1 MPYPPGAIKLLG
13 WTGWN
18 WRDLRSEFF
27 VIDLDSCVNHKAG
40 LDAERLEA
48 ARTAACSLSYV
59 TLRRSKSG
67 KGCRCLTTA
76 KFVEYLVAVPSSI

>member
-1 MPYPPGAIKLLG
+1 MAASP
-13 WTGWN
+13 
-18 WRDLRSEFF
+18 S
-27 VIDLDSCVNHKAG
+27 LDRKAQPIWEMS
-40 LDAERLEA
+40 A
-48 ARTAACSLSYV
+48 YV